1 MIGILAYGSLLADPG
16 AELAEA
22 IVDRIPVTTPFAV
35 EYARSSS
42 RRAGAPT
49 LVPVAPEFGNPVSA
63 QILVLRAD
71 LSEQEVKNRLYRREI
86 NQVEDYN
93 CIYDD
98 ARQRAREDVIAIETA
113 RDLGGVPTVFYAS
126 LKANIP
132 EILRADL
139 SAEAKAAHLAELAL
153 ASVTP
158 ETYAEERDGIR
169 YLADAIAH
177 GIETPLTD
185 LYRAAIL
192 RLADNAPD
200 LEAARLWAARR
211 QGLLEEKA

>member
-139 SAEAKAAHLAELAL
+139 SAEAKAA
-153 ASVTP
+153 
-158 ETYAEERDGIR
+158 
-169 YLADAIAH
+169 
-177 GIETPLTD
+177 
-185 LYRAAIL
+185 
-192 RLADNAPD
+192 
-200 LEAARLWAARR
+200 
-211 QGLLEEKA
+211 